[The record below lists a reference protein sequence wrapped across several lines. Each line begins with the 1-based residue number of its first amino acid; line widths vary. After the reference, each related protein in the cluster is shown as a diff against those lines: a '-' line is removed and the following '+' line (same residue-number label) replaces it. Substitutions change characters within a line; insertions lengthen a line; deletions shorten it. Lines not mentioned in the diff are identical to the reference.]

1 MAREIVDFLRYT
13 APDSTYPYGQIKD
26 NTAGMNDGTP
36 VSVLTNGDIQQFFA
50 KMLADSGIS
59 ANNLADNFDNGWQLW
74 QSNLNAISSNVA
86 QVLIL
91 MIGSGYDTATGYVL
105 SGLTSA
111 FQDGFM
117 LFDGKIYY
125 VEAYGG
131 GGGAPYGINRGLL
144 GGATQDTYLRAYVDS
159 DATPNMCLFADL
171 VYFNSDVTIDPADF
185 NSGWNGTPLVPCTY
199 SIDTNGYVHWSGQIQ
214 TSGGSGNTIWPIGGI
229 PAEARPLVTKI
240 NHICMSTAGGG
251 GFGALADNFVSWI
264 EVWGNGKIELKG
276 APTSFGTGSGDFL
289 DITGLSYKV
298 R

>member
-159 DATPNMCLFADL
+159 DATPDMCLFDDL
-171 VYFNSDVTIDPADF
+171 VYFNSQTTISPASF
-185 NSGWNGTPLVPCTY
+185 NSPWQGTPDVACTY
-199 SIDTNGYVHWSGQIQ
+199 SIDTNGYVHWDGKIQ
-214 TSGGSGNTIWPIGGI
+214 LNGAVDPSIFSAGGI
-229 PAEARPLVTKI
+229 PAEARPLSASFYWV
-240 NHICMSTAGGG
+240 CMATISG
-251 GFGALADNFVSWI
+251 GALGSEFSGLLQVYAD
-264 EVWGNGKIELKG
+264 GRLRLQKY
-276 APTSFGTGSGDFL
+276 PTLFGTSGDYI